1 MGYRY
6 DIELVTDRARN
17 FGTTPRIKAPL
28 SVTLFKRYI
37 PPVLLV
43 IMMTTALGVF
53 PAAADIYMYIDSQG
67 VMHFTNT
74 PTSTQYRVY
83 IKEKP
88 KRRVGR
94 LKDMDRYDDIIEEAQ
109 RRHGVDAPLIK
120 AMVRA
125 ESAFDPRAVSHKGAL
140 GLMQI
145 MPKNCKRLKVQD
157 PYNPWDNIMGG
168 TRYIKEMLVRFEGQL
183 PLALAAYNAG
193 PQIVEQYRGIPPYD
207 ETQHYVRKVMRFY
220 SAFKNEKRWIA
231 SN

>member
-1 MGYRY
+1 LNRL
-6 DIELVTDRARN
+6 I
-17 FGTTPRIKAPL
+17 
-28 SVTLFKRYI
+28 RYI
-37 PPVLLV
+37 RPTLLALFL
-43 IMMTTALGVF
+43 TTALGAG

-88 KRRVGR
+88 KRSVGR
-94 LKDMDRYDDIIEEAQ
+94 LQDMDRYDDIIVEAE
-109 RRHGVDAPLIK
+109 RRHGVAAPLIK

-145 MPKNCKRLKVQD
+145 MPKNLKRLKVQD

-168 TRYIKEMLVRFEGQL
+168 TRYFKEMLERFDGQL

-193 PQIVEQYRGIPPYD
+193 PHTVEQYRGIPPYD
-207 ETQHYVRKVMRFY
+207 ETQNYVRKVMRFY
-220 SAFKNEKRWIA
+220 AAFKNEKRWLA

>member
-1 MGYRY
+1 MSEFVNRC
-6 DIELVTDRARN
+6 IAKFIR
-17 FGTTPRIKAPL
+17 P
-28 SVTLFKRYI
+28 TL
-37 PPVLLV
+37 
-43 IMMTTALGVF
+43 TALLLATVVCLLAA
-53 PAAADIYMYIDSQG
+53 PAVADIYMYIDSQG

-83 IKEKP
+83 IKERP
-88 KRRVGR
+88 KRALGK
-94 LKDMDRYDDIIEEAQ
+94 LQDMDRYDDIIAEAQ

-125 ESAFDPRAVSHKGAL
+125 ESAFDPKAVSRKGAL

-145 MPKNCKRLKVQD
+145 MPKNLKRLKVSD

-168 TRYIKEMLVRFEGQL
+168 TRYFKQMLHRFEGQL

-193 PQIVEQYRGIPPYD
+193 PQIVEQYRGIPPYN
-207 ETQHYVRKVMRFY
+207 ETQNYVRKVMRFY
-220 SAFKNEKRWIA
+220 ATFKNEKRWLA

>member
-1 MGYRY
+1 MNRCFAKF
-6 DIELVTDRARN
+6 IRPTL
-17 FGTTPRIKAPL
+17 TT
-28 SVTLFKRYI
+28 
-37 PPVLLV
+37 LLLA
-43 IMMTTALGVF
+43 TAVCLLAM

-83 IKEKP
+83 IKERP
-88 KRRVGR
+88 KRALGK
-94 LKDMDRYDDIIEEAQ
+94 LKDMDRYDDIIAEAE

-125 ESAFDPRAVSHKGAL
+125 ESAFDPKAVSHKGAL

-145 MPKNCKRLKVQD
+145 MPKNLKRLKVSD

-168 TRYIKEMLVRFEGQL
+168 TRYFKQMLERFEGQL

-193 PQIVEQYRGIPPYD
+193 PQNVELYRGIPPFN
-207 ETQHYVRKVMRFY
+207 ETQVYVRKVMRFY
-220 SAFKNEKRWIA
+220 SAFKNDKRWLA
-231 SN
+231 SK

>member
-1 MGYRY
+1 
-6 DIELVTDRARN
+6 
-17 FGTTPRIKAPL
+17 
-28 SVTLFKRYI
+28 
-37 PPVLLV
+37 
-43 IMMTTALGVF
+43 MMTTALSVF

-94 LKDMDRYDDIIEEAQ
+94 LKDMDRYDDILEEAQ

-145 MPKNCKRLKVQD
+145 MPKNLKHLKVQD

-193 PQIVEQYRGIPPYD
+193 PQIVEQYRGIPPFN
-207 ETQHYVRKVMRFY
+207 ETQTYVRKVMRFY
-220 SAFKNEKRWIA
+220 SAFKNEKRWLA

>member
-1 MGYRY
+1 MNRPA
-6 DIELVTDRARN
+6 IIALMAILLAAAVC
-17 FGTTPRIKAPL
+17 AP
-28 SVTLFKRYI
+28 
-37 PPVLLV
+37 
-43 IMMTTALGVF
+43 
-53 PAAADIYMYIDSQG
+53 PATADIYMYIDSQG

-94 LKDMDRYDDIIEEAQ
+94 LQDMDRYDDIIAEAQ

-125 ESAFDPRAVSHKGAL
+125 ESAFDPRAVSRKGAL

-145 MPKNCKRLKVQD
+145 MPKNLKRLKVRD

-168 TRYIKEMLVRFEGQL
+168 TRYLKQMLARFEGQL

-193 PQIVEQYRGIPPYD
+193 PHAVEQYRGIPPFD
-207 ETQHYVRKVMRFY
+207 ETQTYVRKVMRFY
-220 SAFKNEKRWIA
+220 ATFKNEKRWLA
-231 SN
+231 SK

>member
-1 MGYRY
+1 LNHL
-6 DIELVTDRARN
+6 I
-17 FGTTPRIKAPL
+17 
-28 SVTLFKRYI
+28 RYI
-37 PPVLLV
+37 RPTLLALLLA
-43 IMMTTALGVF
+43 TALGAG

-88 KRRVGR
+88 KRSVGR
-94 LKDMDRYDDIIEEAQ
+94 LQDMNRYDDIIVEAE
-109 RRHGVDAPLIK
+109 RRHGVAAPLIK

-145 MPKNCKRLKVQD
+145 MPKNLKRLKVRD

-168 TRYIKEMLVRFEGQL
+168 TRYFKEMLERFNGQL

-193 PQIVEQYRGIPPYD
+193 PHTVEQYRGIPPYD
-207 ETQHYVRKVMRFY
+207 ETQNYVRKVMRFY
-220 SAFKNEKRWIA
+220 ATFKNEKRWLA

>member
-1 MGYRY
+1 MNRCFATYIR
-6 DIELVTDRARN
+6 
-17 FGTTPRIKAPL
+17 P
-28 SVTLFKRYI
+28 TLTVI
-37 PPVLLV
+37 SLL
-43 IMMTTALGVF
+43 TAVCLIAI
-53 PAAADIYMYIDSQG
+53 PAAADIYMYIDSKG

-83 IKEKP
+83 IKERP
-88 KRRVGR
+88 KRSLGK
-94 LKDMDRYDDIIEEAQ
+94 LQDMDRYDDIMAEAA

-125 ESAFDPRAVSHKGAL
+125 ESAFDPKAVSHKGAL

-145 MPKNCKRLKVQD
+145 MPKNLKRLKVSD

-168 TRYIKEMLVRFEGQL
+168 TRYFKQMLERFDGQL

-193 PQIVEQYRGIPPYD
+193 PHTVEHYRGIPPYN
-207 ETQHYVRKVMRFY
+207 ETQNYVRKVMRFY
-220 SAFKNEKRWIA
+220 SAFKNDKRWLA

>member
-1 MGYRY
+1 MVSKRVL
-6 DIELVTDRARN
+6 IAVRRSLFPHNCSVLWAFLLFTVLA
-17 FGTTPRIKAPL
+17 AP
-28 SVTLFKRYI
+28 
-37 PPVLLV
+37 
-43 IMMTTALGVF
+43 

-83 IKEKP
+83 IRERA

-94 LKDMDRYDDIIEEAQ
+94 LQDMDRYDDIIAEAQ

-125 ESAFDPRAVSHKGAL
+125 ESGFNPRAVSHKGAL
-140 GLMQI
+140 GLMQL
-145 MPKNCKRLKVQD
+145 MPKNIKRFNVQD

-168 TRYIKEMLVRFEGQL
+168 ARYIKEMLVRFEGRL

-193 PQIVEQYRGIPPYD
+193 PQMVEQYRGIPPYN
-207 ETQHYVRKVMRFY
+207 ETQRYVRKVMRFY
-220 SAFKNEKRWIA
+220 AIFKNEKRWLA
-231 SN
+231 SK

>member
-1 MGYRY
+1 MNR
-6 DIELVTDRARN
+6 
-17 FGTTPRIKAPL
+17 
-28 SVTLFKRYI
+28 LFNRYI
-37 PPVLLV
+37 RPTLLTLLLV
-43 IMMTTALGVF
+43 MAVLF
-53 PAAADIYMYIDSQG
+53 ASPAMADIYMYIDSQG

-88 KRRVGR
+88 KRSRGK
-94 LKDMDRYDDIIEEAQ
+94 LQDMDRYDDIIAEAE

-145 MPKNCKRLKVQD
+145 MPTNLKRLKVSD

-168 TRYIKEMLVRFEGQL
+168 TRYFKQMLERFEGQL

-193 PQIVEQYRGIPPYD
+193 PHKVEHYRGIPPFN
-207 ETQHYVRKVMRFY
+207 ETQNYVRKVMRFY
-220 SAFKNEKRWIA
+220 AGFKSEKRWLA